1 VPPNEKFDGESP
13 LFSSFSV
20 GSRLAMLSFLANII
34 ETIDYKVWLQLHTI
48 STLVL
53 VFFSIYARAMT
64 DNLTSSVK
72 KWTLEELAEPK
83 LLGSPKK
90 SKKTMAMEWGFPGH
104 LTQEE
109 LDVYVSSLRWFR
121 CGPVLIISF
130 LTQLTLPK

>member
-1 VPPNEKFDGESP
+1 MPPNEKFDGES
-13 LFSSFSV
+13 LFSPR
-20 GSRLAMLSFLANII
+20 SRSALGLPCVSFLANII